1 MSTSGEGKSPLAAVR
16 AWPNPLVAVRA
27 VETSQAGPGN
37 LEVTVNGGRVPTSAQ
52 AQGPHTYAIS
62 FTPRESAPHTVDL
75 RFNGE
80 DVPGSP
86 FHVHVAQAAR
96 VVVASEGLEKV
107 AVDRPASFTVESD
120 AAGAAQAPDVQ
131 VLSPSRRPLLVDV
144 ASQGQGRYAVHFT
157 PTDVGDHSVEVKVG
171 GAHVEGSPFLV
182 KAYDAAKVKVTD
194 INTGTVGKPVFF
206 SSEYPTHSGC
216 AIGYDLAVLTQ
227 VIFSQSTP
235 ARPEP
240 ATSKSSS
247 LSTAATYPT
256 TCSPRA
262 TPSSKSTS
270 SRRRRRHTASACAS
284 TASPSPVR
292 ITALSAL
299 VTSREPSRLGASL

>member
-1 MSTSGEGKSPLAAVR
+1 M
-16 AWPNPLVAVRA
+16 
-27 VETSQAGPGN
+27 ETSQAGPGN

-75 RFNGE
+75 RFNSE

-144 ASQGQGRYAVHFT
+144 AAQGQGRYAVHFT

-206 SSEYPTHSGC
+206 SSEYPTHLGC
-216 AIGYDLAVLTQ
+216 AMGCGLAVLMQ
-227 VIFSQSTP
+227 VSVLSQRQP
-235 ARPEP
+235 G
-240 ATSKSSS
+240 
-247 LSTAATYPT
+247 
-256 TCSPRA
+256 
-262 TPSSKSTS
+262 
-270 SRRRRRHTASACAS
+270 RRRQPRDHRLRQWLQRPQLRSVRGQRQVQSQLQAAGGGATQPKRALQRRAC
-284 TASPSPVR
+284 PR
-292 ITALSAL
+292 
-299 VTSREPSRLGASL
+299 

>member
-1 MSTSGEGKSPLAAVR
+1 MTQVTSLYFSFYKIRTTDSYR
-16 AWPNPLVAVRA
+16 ALA

-62 FTPRESAPHTVDL
+62 FTPREAATHTVDL

-86 FHVHVAQAAR
+86 FSCQVAQAAR
-96 VVVASEGLEKV
+96 VVISGEGLEKV
-107 AVDRPASFTVESD
+107 SVNRPAAFTVESD
-120 AAGAAQAPDVQ
+120 AATAAPEVQ
-131 VLSPSRRPLLVDV
+131 VLSPSRRPLVVDV
-144 ASQGQGRYAVHFT
+144 SAQGGQGQGRYAVNFT

-206 SSEYPTHSGC
+206 SSE
-216 AIGYDLAVLTQ
+216 
-227 VIFSQSTP
+227 
-235 ARPEP
+235 
-240 ATSKSSS
+240 
-247 LSTAATYPT
+247 
-256 TCSPRA
+256 
-262 TPSSKSTS
+262 
-270 SRRRRRHTASACAS
+270 
-284 TASPSPVR
+284 
-292 ITALSAL
+292 
-299 VTSREPSRLGASL
+299 